1 MSIARRVERIVVDF
15 FGESTTGKGVSVFR
29 ILFGALSLW
38 VTFGVWINLER
49 FWGKTGLIPF
59 EVVRNDAWNKM
70 SLITWAP
77 ESSTL
82 LVGIAVALGVASLC
96 TMLGV
101 ASRLMMLVIGVLHI
115 SLQFRNPLILNSGD
129 RLFQIL
135 AMIAVFM
142 PLDNHYSLTAWW
154 RRRRGRPMPIGRVYG
169 ARLLQL
175 QIAYVYISSCMAKIS
190 NVRWRNG
197 MALRDVLASPVFA
210 EWPTYIDSRF
220 ILYFLTYSTLVFE
233 FVFPVAIWWKRLR
246 PFLLLWGI
254 GFHVG
259 IDVLMIIPMFS
270 SVMIVS
276 YPAFLS
282 DEDFD
287 RVVRALKWPWRRWRT
302 AGSAPTSDEKVLEE
316 PPVVS

>member
-1 MSIARRVERIVVDF
+1 MSTVRRAERLVVDF
-15 FGESTTGKGVSVFR
+15 FGEATTGKGVSVFR
-29 ILFGALSLW
+29 ILFGLLSTW
-38 VTFGVWINLER
+38 VTFGVWLNLDR
-49 FWGKTGLIPF
+49 FWGKAGLIPF

-70 SLITWAP
+70 GLITWAP
-77 ESSTL
+77 DSSSL
-82 LVGIAVALGVASLC
+82 LVGIAVALSVASVC
-96 TMLGV
+96 ATLGV
-101 ASRLMMLVIGVLHI
+101 ASRVMMLVIGLLHI

-142 PLDNHYSLTAWW
+142 PLDNHFSLTAWW
-154 RRRRGRPMPIGRVYG
+154 RRRRGRPIPLGRVYG

-175 QIAYVYISSCMAKIS
+175 QISYVYISSCLAKLS

-210 EWPTYIDSRF
+210 EWPAYIDSRL

-233 FVFPVAIWWKRLR
+233 LAFPLAVWWKRVR

-287 RVVRALKWPWRRWRT
+287 RIGRTASRVWRRLRGARKPET
-302 AGSAPTSDEKVLEE
+302 ADEKLLEE
-316 PPVVS
+316 PSAAS